1 MSKFY
6 SGYDFQYMDLLE
18 QTYLYGFD
26 VDGRNG
32 KVREDFSAAKT
43 TVDLRKEFPLLQIKK
58 TNLSTIAKETIFFV
72 RGQTNNNILKEQGVK
87 IWNKWERE
95 NGDLG
100 PIYGSQWRNF
110 NGQGYDQLQNA
121 IETIRNNPNSRRIIV
136 SAWNPCQLDDMALP
150 PCHIMFQFNVQGE
163 DLDLLLFQRSSDILI
178 GTPFNDASY
187 SLLLHMVAH
196 LTNKRPR
203 KFIHVHGNTHI
214 YHNQFPVMDKV
225 QEQFDKFLKEY
236 VERRRNECGE
246 ETNSDTDPES
256 YSRVQLVKHEDF
268 YKVENIND
276 FEPYMFEVENY
287 NPQPFIK
294 IPVSE

>member
-72 RGQTNNNILKEQGVK
+72 RGQTNNTILKDQGVK

-110 NGQGYDQLQNA
+110 NNQGYDQLQNA
-121 IETIRNNPNSRRIIV
+121 IDTIKNNPNSRRIIV
-136 SAWNPCQLDDMALP
+136 SAWNPCQLEDMALP
-150 PCHIMFQFNVQGE
+150 PCHIMFQFNVQGD

-196 LTNKRPR
+196 LTNKTPR

-225 QEQFDKFLKEY
+225 QEQFDNFLKQY
-236 VERRRNECGE
+236 TERRQKEWDE
-246 ETNSDTDPES
+246 EINSAIDAKS
-256 YSRVQLVKHEDF
+256 SSRVKLVKHEDF